1 MATHH
6 AKSGEIVNLRPL
18 GNALATTKTTALV
31 KSDSFEAVRLVV
43 LAGTEIP
50 AHQVSGRIT
59 LYCLEGRVLLGLDEE
74 SLELA
79 AGDWIFL
86 DGGKTHSVKGVEDSS
101 LLLTILFDR

>member
-1 MATHH
+1 MAMHH
-6 AKSGEIVNLRPL
+6 AKPGEIVSLRPL
-18 GNALATTKTTALV
+18 GSALTTTKTTALV
-31 KSDSFEAVRLVV
+31 KSDTFEAVRLVV

-59 LYCLEGRVLLGLDEE
+59 LHCLEGRVLLGLDDE
-74 SLELA
+74 SVELA

-86 DGGKTHSVKGVEDSS
+86 DGGKRHSVKGVEDSS